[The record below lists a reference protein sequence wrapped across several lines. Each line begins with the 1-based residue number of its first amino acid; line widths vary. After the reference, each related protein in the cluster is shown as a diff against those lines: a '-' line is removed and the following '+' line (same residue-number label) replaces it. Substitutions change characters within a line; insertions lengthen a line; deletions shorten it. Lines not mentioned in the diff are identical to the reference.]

1 MGILDSVR
9 KAMDVGWEAL
19 GDLKQPVT
27 VRRITRGVYSPETGT
42 TTDNVLSSTVDCI
55 LSGFQAELIDGTDI
69 RVGDLQ
75 CVIRGKDISFRPEQ
89 GDSVTLPSG
98 QVWRVM
104 RATGDLYDPPIY
116 HELTLRR

>member
-9 KAMDVGWEAL
+9 KAMDTGWDAL

-55 LSGFQAELIDGTDI
+55 LSGYQAELIDGTDI

>member
-1 MGILDSVR
+1 MGTLDTVR
-9 KAMDVGWEAL
+9 AALDTGWAAL
-19 GDLKQPVT
+19 GDLKQAVT
-27 VRRITRGVYSPETGT
+27 VKRITRGVYSPETGT
-42 TTDNVLSSTVDCI
+42 TTDNVLNATVDCV
-55 LSGFQAELIDGTDI
+55 LTGYSAELIDGTDI

-89 GDSVTLPSG
+89 GDSVTLPNG
-98 QVWRVM
+98 QIWRVM